1 MVLGTDSISFLMVH
15 VLFFFPSRDTPKNVK
30 DGFTVLVYILIY
42 FTLSEL
48 LKTTNTLWWISGH
61 L

>member
-48 LKTTNTLWWISGH
+48 LKTTNTL
-61 L
+61 